1 MTAVAQGAALGQKL
15 IGPII
20 EERLKHLNGDGDE
33 KAASEKPVCSSL
45 FFPRIVGAQQ
55 YPY

>member
-33 KAASEKPVCSSL
+33 KAASEKPVYSSL